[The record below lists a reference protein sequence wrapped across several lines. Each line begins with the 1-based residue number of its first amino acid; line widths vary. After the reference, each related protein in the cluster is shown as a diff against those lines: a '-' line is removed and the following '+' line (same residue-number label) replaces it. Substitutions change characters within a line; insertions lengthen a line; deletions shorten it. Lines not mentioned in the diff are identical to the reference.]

1 MRMPFLFVRSTFRAS
16 LLALIT
22 FSGTAIAG
30 EISVDAPIADVTVYP
45 DRAVVTRAAS
55 TDLSS
60 GINEVT
66 IPGLTA
72 NLVDDSLQV
81 MVRGDGK
88 LTLLDVRSATGF
100 SAPAGIERLQPLLDR
115 ETELE
120 AEIEKTNQRL
130 AVFQQQREFLAGI
143 EKAATAPR
151 TEGDLPNLQEWA
163 DLMTFFEERLTDLL
177 PRIHEADMEKVEL
190 EEELKAVQRQIAQT
204 RGAERTSVKN
214 AVVRISADEPV
225 RNVEISISYVVMNA
239 GWQPNYNLRVAS
251 ADRSIRLDYQAM
263 VRQQTGEDWSDVALT
278 LSTARPSLGGTPPE
292 LGLWRVEEVRPVPP
306 PVPLLQSRAKEAMP
320 ADALAFGRVTS
331 EAADMAK
338 VAVEESLTAVNL
350 RVPSRV
356 VIPAD
361 GQPHR
366 VGISGTELVGE
377 FYYTAV
383 PKLSP
388 HAFLQSRVTYE
399 GEAPL
404 LPGNAS
410 ILMDGNLIGQSRIE
424 RVDPREEFDVSLGVD
439 EAIQIERK
447 LLRRLVEPRGL
458 INKSVRTRFE
468 FLTTVTN
475 NRPTAERI
483 VIRDHLPV
491 SQHERIEVKAVE
503 LSGGKPEEGKP
514 GHYRWELDLAPR
526 EKVELPLTFTIEH
539 PEEMEVSGL

>member
-1 MRMPFLFVRSTFRAS
+1 TFRAS

-204 RGAERTSVKN
+204 RG
-214 AVVRISADEPV
+214 
-225 RNVEISISYVVMNA
+225 
-239 GWQPNYNLRVAS
+239 G
-251 ADRSIRLDYQAM
+251 
-263 VRQQTGEDWSDVALT
+263 
-278 LSTARPSLGGTPPE
+278 
-292 LGLWRVEEVRPVPP
+292 
-306 PVPLLQSRAKEAMP
+306 
-320 ADALAFGRVTS
+320 
-331 EAADMAK
+331 
-338 VAVEESLTAVNL
+338 
-350 RVPSRV
+350 
-356 VIPAD
+356 
-361 GQPHR
+361 
-366 VGISGTELVGE
+366 
-377 FYYTAV
+377 
-383 PKLSP
+383 
-388 HAFLQSRVTYE
+388 
-399 GEAPL
+399 
-404 LPGNAS
+404 
-410 ILMDGNLIGQSRIE
+410 
-424 RVDPREEFDVSLGVD
+424 
-439 EAIQIERK
+439 
-447 LLRRLVEPRGL
+447 
-458 INKSVRTRFE
+458 
-468 FLTTVTN
+468 
-475 NRPTAERI
+475 
-483 VIRDHLPV
+483 
-491 SQHERIEVKAVE
+491 
-503 LSGGKPEEGKP
+503 
-514 GHYRWELDLAPR
+514 
-526 EKVELPLTFTIEH
+526 
-539 PEEMEVSGL
+539 